1 MTYRTSTIKRMRRT
15 RGAIERLDAQIIA
28 ALVVPRSEIWELAS
42 VQIDSG
48 PAPARRRTHLEGD
61 WTDPL
66 RAVGLR
72 VTTRLLRGEPGAQ
85 LCKLAE
91 TRAADLLVIG
101 AKSHSA
107 VPHLLGG
114 IAHKVANHAHV
125 QSCSSQHPTR
135 RRVDHCGLAHGTVS
149 LDQRSL
155 PCACD
160 WFSQNLI
167 DPSDGAQNLA
177 PAAPVI
183 AVPDEQV
190 HDPECGMTVNINPST
205 QSLTREGQTWWFCA
219 TGCRDQFTNKA
230 STASHTPSGGR
241 GHDMDS
247 RR

>member
-1 MTYRTSTIKRMRRT
+1 MKILIGLDGSPGSHNALRWVAEH
-15 RGAIERLDAQIIA
+15 GPALDAQIIA

-48 PAPARRRTHLEGD
+48 PALARRRAHLEGD

-114 IAHKVANHAHV
+114 TAHKVANHARCPV
-125 QSCSSQHPTR
+125 LLVT
-135 RRVDHCGLAHGTVS
+135 
-149 LDQRSL
+149 
-155 PCACD
+155 
-160 WFSQNLI
+160 
-167 DPSDGAQNLA
+167 A
-177 PAAPVI
+177 P
-183 AVPDEQV
+183 D
-190 HDPECGMTVNINPST
+190 
-205 QSLTREGQTWWFCA
+205 RKK
-219 TGCRDQFTNKA
+219 R
-230 STASHTPSGGR
+230 
-241 GHDMDS
+241 
-247 RR
+247 